1 MAAEQDL
8 YFDAEV
14 SVFKI
19 NDGTLRNISP
29 YINELR
35 GLPGQYKMHDLTTH
49 GSVGERPAPG
59 LQTNRLILEMLFN
72 MVTDVGTWTVL
83 KNLWNNTT
91 LAPFAYYPAGE
102 VTDNPKITGNAY
114 LAIFEITGRVGNQ
127 ASVHAELAV
136 NNGVTLGAVSA

>member
-1 MAAEQDL
+1 MVADQAL

-19 NDGTLRNISP
+19 NDGTLRDITP
-29 YINELR
+29 YINEVR

-49 GSVGERPAPG
+49 GSAGERPAPG
-59 LQTNRLILEMLFN
+59 LQTNRIILEMLFN
-72 MVTDVGTWTVL
+72 MVTSIGTYTVL
-83 KNLWNNTT
+83 RTLWDDKL
-91 LAPFAYYPAGE
+91 LAAFEYYPLGE
-102 VTDNPKITGNAY
+102 ITDHVKITGNAY

-136 NNGVTLGAVSA
+136 NNGVTLGVKA